1 MSYAEIEYAVA
12 DHVATIT
19 LNRPNQLNAWT
30 PVMANEVKAAMR
42 AATDDDKV
50 RVIVLTG
57 AGRGFCAG
65 ADMNRL
71 SSLSNDGAEAK
82 IESETPFDTS
92 VRADFQHR
100 QAYFAAVPKPIIAAV
115 NGPCAGLGMVIALY
129 CDMRFGSDTAVFS
142 SAFARRGLIAEHGIS
157 WLLPRLVGHSK
168 AADLLLSAR
177 KVAADEALRIGLLDR
192 VVPGDQL
199 MADTLAYARDLATLS
214 SPRSLRVIKKQLWE
228 VPFQTLQESIASAD
242 HEMQLSFASED
253 FKEGVKH
260 FIEKRAPVFTGR

>member
-1 MSYAEIEYAVA
+1 MAHSEITYAVA
-12 DHVATIT
+12 DYVATVT
-19 LNRPNQLNAWT
+19 LNRPDKLNAWT
-30 PVMANEVKAAMR
+30 PIMADEVKAAMR
-42 AATDDDKV
+42 VATDDDKV

-71 SSLSNDGAEAK
+71 SNLSNDGAGAK
-82 IESETPFDTS
+82 IEAEAPFDTS
-92 VRADFQHR
+92 ARVDFQHR
-100 QAYFAAVPKPIIAAV
+100 QAYFAAVPKPIIAAI

-129 CDMRFGSDTAVFS
+129 CDMRFGADTAVFS

-192 VVPGDQL
+192 VVAGDQL

-228 VPFQTLQESIASAD
+228 VPFQTLQEAIVTAD
-242 HEMQLSFASED
+242 REMQLSFASED

-260 FIEKRAPVFTGR
+260 FVEKRAPQFSGR

>member
-1 MSYAEIEYAVA
+1 MTNTEVIYAVA

-19 LNRPNQLNAWT
+19 LNRPDKLNAWT
-30 PVMANEVKAAMR
+30 PTMADEVKAAMR
-42 AATDDDKV
+42 AATDDESV

-71 SSLSNDGAEAK
+71 SSLSNDGAAARVEA
-82 IESETPFDTS
+82 ETVFDTNA
-92 VRADFQHR
+92 RADFQHR

-142 SAFARRGLIAEHGIS
+142 TAFARRGLIAEHGIS

-177 KVAADEALRIGLLDR
+177 KVSADEALRIGLLDR

-199 MADTLAYARDLATLS
+199 LTETLAYARDLATLS
-214 SPRSLRVIKKQLWE
+214 SPRSLRVIKKQLWN
-228 VPFQTLQESIASAD
+228 VPFQTLQESITAAD

-260 FIEKRAPVFTGR
+260 FIEKRAPAFSGR